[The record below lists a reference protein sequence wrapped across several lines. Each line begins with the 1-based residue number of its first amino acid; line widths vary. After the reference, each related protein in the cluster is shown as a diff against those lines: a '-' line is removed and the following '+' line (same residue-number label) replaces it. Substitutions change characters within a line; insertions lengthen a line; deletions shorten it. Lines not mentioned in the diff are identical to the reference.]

1 MDLKKYFLDNIGY
14 IPFDIEGEIE
24 ISDASTK
31 IKIKND
37 LNESTEKYLKKF
49 FMRNLKM
56 KVYVEPIGDNE
67 PEFIVNN
74 WQKIIIGHKLDDYLS
89 LLLPELKDDM
99 FIFKSHSKLV
109 IRRMRDSK
117 DILESLIVR
126 YCGKKI
132 EFLLEYD
139 DTLKPDFDD
148 TFGHDYMNFDN
159 IENNTQKYENSQ
171 KNNKQKNTIKGN
183 VILGKDFK
191 KVPIGLDNIPTV
203 EGSILVVKGQVFFKD
218 YNQKSNISTLFITD
232 KKDSIVIKHFFD
244 KGEIM
249 NNNINVGDHIIA
261 EGSLFYDN
269 FIHDFSI
276 KPFNL
281 KKIPV
286 EETRIDNS
294 DEKRVELHCHS
305 KLSQMDGIIEVKDI
319 VKTVKNWGHKAVA
332 ITDHGGIQNIPQ
344 FYDIAKS
351 QGIKPIFGFEAD
363 VVDEYI
369 EIINIFGDGEKELRK
384 TEYVVFDFETTG
396 TQPDVNEII
405 EIGAVKV
412 KNGEITDKFN
422 KMIKP
427 EKELPGITT
436 EITGITQEMLNDK
449 PSIKDVLPDFLEFIE
464 GTVLVAH
471 NAIFDYRFLR
481 SWVNKLYGKT
491 LEQTYIDTLSM
502 AKSLLTIKRFSL
514 DRVVKELGLSDFNH
528 HRADEDAHVTA
539 LAFIKLLELSYNRG
553 MEKLNDLDKL
563 RKFIDYRRIFA
574 KHMTILIKNKKGLKN
589 SYKLVSNAHTKYF
602 YMYPRVLKS
611 ELESM
616 REGLIIGSGCEN
628 GELADAFIRGA
639 TKDELKEIAKFFDYL
654 EIMPVDT
661 VETRDELSRER
672 IIEMYQTIYE
682 IGKELDKP
690 VVMVGNAHYL
700 NKEDMKFRHALKVAD
715 KKPIYQ
721 TNRHFRTTDEML
733 KEAMIIFNDEK
744 IAKTIVIDNT
754 NLIADKIEEI
764 IPLKKKL
771 NPPNIENADKEV
783 RETTYKKA
791 HEIYGDNLPEIIEKR
806 IEREL
811 DSIIKHGYSV
821 LYLMAERIVKKSN
834 EDGYLVGSRG
844 SVGSSLVAHLM
855 GITEVNPMPPHY
867 VCPKCKKSFF
877 YTKGEYGS
885 GYDLPNKK
893 CEDCNVEMKKNGQ
906 DILFETFMGFE
917 GDKVPD
923 IDLNFSGEYQ
933 SRAHKYVEKMF
944 GEDHVFK
951 AGTISTVAER
961 TALEYARK
969 YSETA
974 DFVRNCELQRI
985 ANAITGVKR
994 TTGQHPGGLMIVPK
1008 EFEVF
1013 DFTPIQ
1019 FPANDTK
1026 SDVQTTHFDYHVI
1039 HDDLVKLDALGHDDP
1054 TFIRMLE
1061 DITGINASDI
1071 PMDDKDTMSI
1081 FSSTKTLKV
1090 DLKSE
1095 LDTTVGSLG
1104 IPEFGTNFVRRMLED
1119 TNPSTFAEL
1128 VRISGLSH
1136 GTGVWVGNAKNIIDN
1151 GDATLNEVISCRDD
1165 IMNYLIHK
1173 GADPKKSFFIMEK
1186 VRKGKSL
1193 TDEEEQIIKD
1203 VNAPKWFLESCR
1215 IITYLFPK
1223 AHAAAYVSM
1232 AFRIAWFKVHK
1243 PLAFYATYFSVK
1255 GDEFNLPVI
1264 LKGKN
1269 AIKRRLMEIKNE
1281 RDFKLKKER
1290 TVLEIAYEMMMRGF
1304 NFINVDLYKSDS
1316 KKFIIQ
1322 GKGLLIPFIKIPNL
1336 GEKASESVIVERE
1349 KGEFQ
1354 SVEELISRTAINKS
1368 NTETLKELGILRGLP
1383 DKNQMSLFGG

>member
-1 MDLKKYFLDNIGY
+1 MTIKEYFLEYIGY
-14 IPFDIEGEIE
+14 IPFDVDGEVE
-24 ISDASTK
+24 TEEPTVK
-31 IKIKND
+31 VKIKNNF
-37 LNESTEKYLKKF
+37 NESLEASLKKF
-49 FMRNLKM
+49 FLRNLKRS
-56 KVYVEPIGDNE
+56 VEIEPVGDNDL
-67 PEFIVNN
+67 EFIVNN

-89 LLLPELKDDM
+89 LLLPELKDD
-99 FIFKSHSKLV
+99 ILVFKSHSKLV
-109 IRRMRDSK
+109 IKRMRDSK
-117 DILESLIVR
+117 EILQDLIVR
-126 YCGKKI
+126 HCGIKA
-132 EFLLEYD
+132 EFLLELD
-139 DTLKPDFDD
+139 STLKPDFDD
-148 TFGHDYMNFDN
+148 TFGHDYMNLDSLEETN
-159 IENNTQKYENSQ
+159 NSSHVANQKKAKKSEN
-171 KNNKQKNTIKGN
+171 GDL
-183 VILGKDFK
+183 ILGRDFK
-191 KVPIGLDNIPTV
+191 KIPIDLDNVPTV

-218 YNQKSNISTLFITD
+218 YNEKSNISTIFITD
-232 KKDSIVIKHFFD
+232 KKDSIVVKHFFD
-244 KGEIM
+244 KGEILHK
-249 NNNINVGDHIIA
+249 NIKVGDHIIA

-269 FIHDFSI
+269 FMNDFAI

-281 KKIPV
+281 KKIKP
-286 EETRIDNS
+286 ELSIKDNS
-294 DEKRVELHCHS
+294 KEKRIELHCHS
-305 KLSQMDGIIEVKDI
+305 NLSQMDGIMEVKDI
-319 VKTVKNWGHKAVA
+319 VKRVKDWGQEAVA
-332 ITDHGGIQNIPQ
+332 ITDHGAIQNIPQ
-344 FYDIAKS
+344 FFDIAKKE
-351 QGIKPIFGFEAD
+351 GIKPIFGLEGD

-369 EIINIFGDGEKELRK
+369 DIINIFGNGDNDIKD

-412 KNGEITDKFN
+412 KGGEIVDKFHAL
-422 KMIKP
+422 IKP
-427 EKELPGITT
+427 EENIPEITT

-449 PSIKDVLPDFLEFIE
+449 PPIQDILPKFLDFID
-464 GTVLVAH
+464 GAVLVAH

-481 SWVNKLYGKT
+481 SWVSKLYGRVF
-491 LEQTYIDTLSM
+491 EQTYIDTLSM

-514 DRVVKELGLSDFNH
+514 DKVVKALGLSDFNH

-539 LAFIKLLELSYNRG
+539 LAFIKLLDMASNRG
-553 MEKLNDLDKL
+553 IKTLADLDKL
-563 RKFIDYRRIFA
+563 KKFIDYKRIFA
-574 KHMTILIKNKKGLKN
+574 KHMTILIKNKVGLKN
-589 SYKLVSNAHTKYF
+589 SYKLVSNAHIKYF
-602 YMYPRVLKS
+602 YMYPRILKS
-611 ELESM
+611 ELENM
-616 REGLIIGSGCEN
+616 RDGLLIGSGCEN

-661 VETRDELSRER
+661 VETRDDLSRER

-690 VVMVGNAHYL
+690 VVMVSNAHYL
-700 NKEDMKFRHALKVAD
+700 DKEDMKFRHALKVAD
-715 KKPIYQ
+715 KKPVYHS
-721 TNRHFRTTDEML
+721 NRHMRTTDEML
-733 KEAMIIFNDEK
+733 KNAMEIFNDEQISK
-744 IAKTIVIDNT
+744 QIVIDNPK
-754 NLIADKIEEI
+754 LIADKIEEI
-764 IPLKKKL
+764 VPLKKKL
-771 NPPNIENADKEV
+771 NPPNIENADNEV
-783 RETTYKKA
+783 RETTYKRA
-791 HEIYGDNLPEIIEKR
+791 HEIYGEELPEIVEKR

-844 SVGSSLVAHLM
+844 SVGSSMVAYLM

-867 VCPKCKKSFF
+867 ICPKCKKSKFF
-877 YTKGEYGS
+877 TKGEYGS
-885 GYDLPNKK
+885 GYDLPDKK
-893 CEDCNVEMKKNGQ
+893 CDQCDVKMIKNGQ

-951 AGTISTVAER
+951 AGTISTVAEK

-974 DFVRNCELQRI
+974 DFVRQCEQQRI
-985 ANAITGVKR
+985 AKAITGVKR

-1008 EFEVF
+1008 EFEIF

-1061 DITGINASDI
+1061 DLTGLDALKI
-1071 PMDDKDTMSI
+1071 PMDDKDTMSL
-1081 FSSTKTLKV
+1081 FSSTRALKI

-1095 LDTTVGSLG
+1095 LDTTVGALG

-1119 TNPSTFAEL
+1119 TKPNTFAEL

-1136 GTGVWVGNAKNIIDN
+1136 GTNVWAGNAENIIN
-1151 GDATLNEVISCRDD
+1151 RGDATLNEVISCRDD

-1173 GADPKKSFFIMEK
+1173 GADPKKSFFIMEN
-1186 VRKGKSL
+1186 VRKGKGL
-1193 TDEEEQIIKD
+1193 NPEDEQLMKE
-1203 VNAPKWFLESCR
+1203 VNVPKWFLESCK
-1215 IITYLFPK
+1215 IISYLFPK

-1232 AFRIAWFKVHK
+1232 AFRIAWFKVHR

-1255 GDEFNLPVI
+1255 GAEFNLPII

-1269 AIKRRLMEIKNE
+1269 AIKRRLMEIKGE
-1281 RDFKLKKER
+1281 RDVKLKRER
-1290 TVLEIAYEMMMRGF
+1290 TVLEVAYEMILRGF
-1304 NFINVDLYKSDS
+1304 KFYNVDLYKSHS
-1316 KKFIIQ
+1316 KNFIIQ
-1322 GKGLLIPFIKIPNL
+1322 DKGLLIPFITVPNL
-1336 GEKASESVIVERE
+1336 GEKAAESIIVDR
-1349 KGEFQ
+1349 KNGPFQ
-1354 SVEELISRTAINKS
+1354 SIEELVARTNVNKS
-1368 NTETLKELGILRGLP
+1368 NTEVLKELGILKELP